1 MADIDDFIEG
11 GDPFDPKHLEA
22 VEARDYEQRGKDED
36 NQQVYLRN
44 RRAAYKEV
52 FTPGDTSKE
61 AIDFVMRDLALFCRA
76 YTPTFDLNP
85 KLQDLKE
92 GRREVYMR
100 IMDHTVLTHEEQYR
114 KYVNAQ
120 TGSQS

>member
-1 MADIDDFIEG
+1 MDVDDFVG
-11 GDPFDPKHLEA
+11 GVDIFDPRELEQLENRA
-22 VEARDYEQRGKDED
+22 AERREELTD
-36 NQQVYLRN
+36 NDQVYLRN
-44 RRAAYKEV
+44 QRAAYKEV
-52 FTPGDTSKE
+52 FTPGETTQE
-61 AIDFVMRDLALFCRA
+61 ALDFVLRDLAMFCRA
-76 YTPTFDLNP
+76 YAPTFDLNQ

-120 TGSQS
+120 TGQRT

>member
-1 MADIDDFIEG
+1 MDVDDFIEN
-11 GDPFDPKHLEA
+11 GDPFDPRQLEQLENKA
-22 VEARDYEQRGKDED
+22 VERRDELTD
-36 NQQVYLRN
+36 NDQVYLRN
-44 RRAAYKEV
+44 QRAAYKEV
-52 FTPGDTSKE
+52 FTPGETTQE
-61 AIDFVMRDLALFCRA
+61 ALDFVLRDLAMFCRA
-76 YTPTFDLNP
+76 YAPTFDLNP

-120 TGSQS
+120 TGQRT